1 VSFLLQNYKIWLAM
15 PAQINILERG
25 MASRALP
32 NLFWGANGHP
42 RASREGVEHD
52 TTQPRR
58 ATSQP
63 CPTRGCDDMPFKRY
77 GVHSNEVLDRYF
89 YYNPKDFIWMCR
101 STDTP
106 ACEAAAA
113 EIEQQL
119 ECEKDLDFRGIL
131 SDKIVY
137 AKGHWVPL
145 EGTNGREE
153 EKYEWASSATHVD
166 EGTKRC
172 QEYTSEDC
180 PPEPFTQHPPHPVRD
195 YGERM
200 NAPPILVWPATE

>member
-1 VSFLLQNYKIWLAM
+1 
-15 PAQINILERG
+15 
-25 MASRALP
+25 
-32 NLFWGANGHP
+32 
-42 RASREGVEHD
+42 
-52 TTQPRR
+52 
-58 ATSQP
+58 
-63 CPTRGCDDMPFKRY
+63 MPFKRY
-77 GVHSNEVLDRYF
+77 GIHSNEVLDRYF

-119 ECEKDLDFRGIL
+119 ECEKDLDFRGML
-131 SDKIVY
+131 SDKIDY

-153 EKYEWASSATHVD
+153 EKYKWASSATHVD

-180 PPEPFTQHPPHPVRD
+180 PPEPFTQHPPHPVKD
-195 YGERM
+195 YRERM
-200 NAPPILVWPATE
+200 NAPPILVWPTTEQVLGQHQNPTPWITCGLYKGTQRF